1 MLFSVFADSDKP
13 CTCLQKQPVRKSNGR
28 LGAADVARP
37 GPKASRKGTDLHLV
51 LNVVL
56 KILEWT
62 RRDVYLRGFHV
73 SPEAADLFSGQLVKQ
88 EFYVLFFGSM
98 CGGEG

>member
-13 CTCLQKQPVRKSNGR
+13 CTCLQKQPVRESNGR

-37 GPKASRKGTDLHLV
+37 GPSRKGTDLHLV